1 MARKKKVFSHYQ
13 KAVTRL
19 SAMKSI
25 DGKMELNQGLSVPLY
40 ETAIDGF
47 KAKLDLYNTTLSTV
61 DTLLNDVIKTELELK
76 DLSERMLLG
85 VGSKYGKNSN
95 EYEMAGGVRK
105 SERKKP
111 VRKKKGE

>member
-13 KAVTRL
+13 NAATRL

-25 DGKMELNQGLSVPLY
+25 DGKMELNNGLSVPMY
-40 ETAIDGF
+40 EAAIDGF

-95 EYEMAGGVRK
+95 EYEMAGGVKK

>member
-13 KAVTRL
+13 KAATRL

-25 DGKMELNQGLSVPLY
+25 DGKMELNNGLSVPMY
-40 ETAIDGF
+40 EAAIDGF
-47 KAKLDLYNTTLSTV
+47 SAKLELYNTTLSTV
-61 DTLLNDVIKTELELK
+61 DNMLNDVIKTELELK
-76 DLSERMLLG
+76 DLSERMLMG

-95 EYEMAGGVRK
+95 EYEMAGGVKK

-111 VRKKKGE
+111 VRKKKDK